1 MTRCGGQQSRKMFLG
16 GKAGHALDDAMKKC
30 GGKEWPDEDDLP

>member
-1 MTRCGGQQSRKMFLG
+1 LSFFFSDEA
-16 GKAGHALDDAMKKC
+16 KAKKAARSLDRAVRSC